1 MESTT
6 GNTIPPLPDAS
17 AVMKEATLLKN
28 YYALYSHY
36 FFEAPLAANFPES
49 IVKQFPNP
57 SYKVQLKNAI
67 ASQTVVVNNLISI
80 QQDYISDYFTLYN
93 YFAFGG
99 TLPATFPESIF
110 QQFPNK
116 SFQQQ
121 LKTAIIE
128 LQGNIAREKA
138 EM

>member
-1 MESTT
+1 MELTNE
-6 GNTIPPLPDAS
+6 NTIPQLPDFD
-17 AVMKEATLLKN
+17 AVMADSKLLRN
-28 YYALYSHY
+28 YYALYAHY
-36 FFEAPLAANFPES
+36 FFGASLQANFPAA

-57 SYKVQLKNAI
+57 SYKMQLKNVI
-67 ASQTVVVNNLISI
+67 AAQTGIVNNLVSI
-80 QQDYISDYFTLYN
+80 QQEYVNNYFTLYN

-99 TLPATFPESIF
+99 TLPSDFPKSIL

-121 LKTAIIE
+121 LKAAIIQ
-128 LQGNIAREKA
+128 LQGRIAQEKA